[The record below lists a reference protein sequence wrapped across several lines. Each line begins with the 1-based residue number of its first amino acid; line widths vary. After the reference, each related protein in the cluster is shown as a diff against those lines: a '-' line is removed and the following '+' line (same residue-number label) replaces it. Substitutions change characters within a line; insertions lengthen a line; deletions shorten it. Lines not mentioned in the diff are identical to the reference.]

1 MIDGQNTRDQRA
13 FCAFHSFLVDVQ
25 TKLDTHVLYM
35 RNGNQAPV
43 VQTLD
48 SAIDRINHCPADKY
62 LGNQLHYPVDRD
74 LSFG

>member
-1 MIDGQNTRDQRA
+1 MVKTRLDQRA

-35 RNGNQAPV
+35 RNDNQAPV

-48 SAIDRINHCPADKY
+48 STIYRINHYLEDKY